1 MLGLLLR
8 QELEARL
15 SPLGGILKRPAAKAT
30 EVEEEDLGGKRA
42 SEVFEPG
49 GGFRSQRSPPV
60 PLEGGAAR
68 GGLGLHLQGGKYQGG
83 RHCEGS

>member
-49 GGFRSQRSPPV
+49 GVVAAREV
-60 PLEGGAAR
+60 PLYLWKAGQRVVALDCTYREE
-68 GGLGLHLQGGKYQGG
+68 LYQGG